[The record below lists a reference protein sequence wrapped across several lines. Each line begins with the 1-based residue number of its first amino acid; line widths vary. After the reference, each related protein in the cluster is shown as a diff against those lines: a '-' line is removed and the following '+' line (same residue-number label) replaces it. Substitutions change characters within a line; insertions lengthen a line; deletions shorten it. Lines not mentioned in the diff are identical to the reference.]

1 MSGSLRQISSF
12 KSTWNSNF
20 RLVET
25 ATIDKF
31 LQYSSILIQR
41 LNDSSPPR
49 CWVSLYLSATVCR
62 AAPQLFLVLVYKM
75 VIVFEGGGAGRRS
88 RSLESER
95 CAIKHFWY
103 SGHFRNSG
111 FSPVGWFRGYEYWH
125 FYLCEWWWALTSEVS
140 SNLLKPL
147 NWALF
152 LRYHDF
158 GCLFSGIRQ
167 NQNSYGVAQHTVA
180 KM

>member
-1 MSGSLRQISSF
+1 MRDGRADPL
-12 KSTWNSNF
+12 
-20 RLVET
+20 
-25 ATIDKF
+25 
-31 LQYSSILIQR
+31 SII
-41 LNDSSPPR
+41 
-49 CWVSLYLSATVCR
+49 
-62 AAPQLFLVLVYKM
+62 F
-75 VIVFEGGGAGRRS
+75 AGRS
-88 RSLESER
+88 RFLESER
-95 CAIKHFWY
+95 CAIRHYWY

-180 KM
+180 EYDDKCVVRGGFQSTNAGNFIDEFRQTCPKCGTAEPIPWV